1 MGGSGLPSGRHRL
14 QACTTL
20 SLPSSSRPRMSPES
34 CSSPIFQIHEWLCC
48 GVSRFW
54 PGPRLLMTMQQPPT
68 SFSPACGTTG
78 TGGTAGAPPWPV
90 CDIDTRDGRDIQ
102 LDGAQKKRKSRRNN
116 AAQGALLQ
124 RHAAPAA
131 SLDKSRRS
139 PPALGRSRAALR
151 PALPP
156 VPKVHP
162 KAVRRAERAACL
174 TRAVAPPW
182 PPQRQGQRQPPHS
195 RSSQKR
201 QNKNFSLPQ
210 PSACITSR
218 FDHAQ
223 SAARPSSAPRS
234 GAAARRVRAD
244 SSAKLSRLGSSMRT
258 SGFSFR
264 SDNDAG
270 RAKCLSDSRG

>member
-54 PGPRLLMTMQQPPT
+54 PGPRLLMTVQQPPT

-78 TGGTAGAPPWPV
+78 TGGTAGAPPWPA

-162 KAVRRAERAACL
+162 RLSDVLSVRHASHALSRRRGPRSAKDKGSRRTVDPLKNAKIKTSPCRSRRHASPHALITRSLRRAPAAPRAAAL
-174 TRAVAPPW
+174 
-182 PPQRQGQRQPPHS
+182 PH
-195 RSSQKR
+195 
-201 QNKNFSLPQ
+201 
-210 PSACITSR
+210 
-218 FDHAQ
+218 
-223 SAARPSSAPRS
+223 AA
-234 GAAARRVRAD
+234 
-244 SSAKLSRLGSSMRT
+244 
-258 SGFSFR
+258 
-264 SDNDAG
+264 
-270 RAKCLSDSRG
+270 